1 MKIIPNYIKTEE
13 LKNHIKNF
21 LMGDQ
26 CDYYYQDSVAFS
38 YDTEDPNFYFS
49 HNLFSSAENRRYNSV
64 DPFSNAFM
72 HIALP
77 LLGHLDYEILYRA
90 KVNCYPRFSEHIQT
104 GMHVDMN
111 DTPHKV
117 GLYSVNT
124 NNGYTLFEDG
134 TKVESV
140 ENQMVIFDGHLK
152 HCSVG
157 QTDEKVRVNVNI
169 NFW

>member
-1 MKIIPNYIKTEE
+1 MKIIPNYIKNEE
-13 LKNHIKNF
+13 LEQNVKSF
-21 LMGDQ
+21 LMGDRF
-26 CDYYYQDSVAFS
+26 DYYYQDSVALNDDPS
-38 YDTEDPNFYFS
+38 DPNFFFC
-49 HNLFSSAENRRYNSV
+49 HTMFNEGGNRQ
-64 DPFSNAFM
+64 SNAFIPIM
-72 HIALP
+72 MP
-77 LLGHLDYEILYRA
+77 LLGGLNFEILYRA